1 MQTFEKVRIFGS
13 PCCVPRLRRKQ
24 PIECLKKFCVRN
36 LKGMSKGSR
45 ACVNFEGK
53 IRTQN
58 FLKVNS
64 ELYTT
69 AVFQFW
75 SYPCFG
81 HAFATAHP
89 PLLSG
94 SARGIFLVVPCNIL
108 YLGERGLLGHSLH
121 FQSFL
126 NVNCTV
132 HSSQI

>member
-1 MQTFEKVRIFGS
+1 MPWWSKVKCLVPHVKIKHASAEINTQENVFFKGNFVYEIFLARMQTFEKVRIFGS

-24 PIECLKKFCVRN
+24 PIECLKKFCVRI

-69 AVFQFW
+69 
-75 SYPCFG
+75 
-81 HAFATAHP
+81 
-89 PLLSG
+89 
-94 SARGIFLVVPCNIL
+94 
-108 YLGERGLLGHSLH
+108 
-121 FQSFL
+121 
-126 NVNCTV
+126 
-132 HSSQI
+132 

>member
-1 MQTFEKVRIFGS
+1 MPLPRLIHKKMYFFKGNFVYEIFFARIQTFEKVRIFGS

-24 PIECLKKFCVRN
+24 PIECLKKFCVRI

-69 AVFQFW
+69 V
-75 SYPCFG
+75 
-81 HAFATAHP
+81 
-89 PLLSG
+89 
-94 SARGIFLVVPCNIL
+94 
-108 YLGERGLLGHSLH
+108 
-121 FQSFL
+121 SF
-126 NVNCTV
+126 
-132 HSSQI
+132 SIYFEF